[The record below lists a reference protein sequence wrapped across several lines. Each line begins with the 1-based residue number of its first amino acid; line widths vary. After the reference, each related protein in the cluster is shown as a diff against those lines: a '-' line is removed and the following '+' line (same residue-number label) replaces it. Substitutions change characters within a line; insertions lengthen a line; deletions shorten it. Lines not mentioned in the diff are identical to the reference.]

1 MCFLCGINAGKTW
14 WSIRQRTQRERPR
27 YCRLGREREN
37 EDGERENGVGFKS
50 GTIILVLT
58 DGPKST

>member
-1 MCFLCGINAGKTW
+1 MRIQAENTE
-14 WSIRQRTQRERPR
+14 RERMR
-27 YCRLGREREN
+27 YCRLGRERERTWL
-37 EDGERENGVGFKS
+37 EREYDVDFKS

>member
-1 MCFLCGINAGKTW
+1 MRFLCEST
-14 WSIRQRTQRERPR
+14 
-27 YCRLGREREN
+27 EREN
-37 EDGERENGVGFKS
+37 EILGREGENIDGERESGMGFIS